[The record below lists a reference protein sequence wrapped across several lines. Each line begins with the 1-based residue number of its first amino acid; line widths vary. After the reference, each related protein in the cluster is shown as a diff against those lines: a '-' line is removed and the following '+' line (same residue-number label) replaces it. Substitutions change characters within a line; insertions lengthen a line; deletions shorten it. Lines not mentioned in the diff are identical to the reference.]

1 MIVFKIENGDGSFEA
16 NFCTSG
22 LYIEVSNHGEWGN
35 VILTN
40 EEVEELKKFLSLN
53 NERLD

>member
-1 MIVFKIENGDGSFEA
+1 MIVFKIKNEDGSFEA
-16 NFCTSG
+16 NFCASG

-35 VILTN
+35 YILTN

>member
-16 NFCTSG
+16 NFCERG

-40 EEVEELKKFLSLN
+40 EEVEELKKYLSLSD
-53 NERLD
+53 ERLD